1 MQLAHLMIDAA
12 AAESGAWRPAVGLP
26 GVEFRLRGTDN
37 LDWRRLNA
45 KLMAAL
51 PREKQLAP
59 SLDPADED
67 AITAELLARTV
78 LLDWR
83 GFVRADGSPEPYDAE
98 RAFAMLAD
106 PAFRRFR
113 NSVLSTARIL
123 ANETLAE
130 REAAAKNS
138 ATGSPG
144 T

>member
-1 MQLAHLMIDAA
+1 MQLSHLVIDAA
-12 AAESGAWRPAVGLP
+12 AAEGGAWRPAVGLP
-26 GVEFRLRGTDN
+26 GVEFRVRGVAN
-37 LDWRRLNA
+37 LDWRRLKA
-45 KLMAAL
+45 KL

-59 SLDPADED
+59 TLDPEDED
-67 AITAELLARTV
+67 AITGQLLHRTV

-83 GFVRADGSPEPYDAE
+83 GFTAADGAPDPYDAG
-98 RAFAMLAD
+98 RALDMLTA

-113 NSVLSTARIL
+113 NAVLATARIL
-123 ANETLAE
+123 ANETVAE

>member
-1 MQLAHLMIDAA
+1 MIDAE

-26 GVEFRLRGTDN
+26 GVELRLRGTDN

-45 KLMAAL
+45 KLIAQL

-59 SLDPADED
+59 ALDPEDED
-67 AITAELLARTV
+67 AITGQLLHRTV

-83 GFVRADGSPEPYDAE
+83 GFTTAAGAPDPYDPA
-98 RAFAMLAD
+98 RALALLTD
-106 PAFRRFR
+106 PAYRRFR
-113 NSVLSTARIL
+113 NSVLATARIL
-123 ANETLAE
+123 ASETVAE

-144 T
+144 S